1 MQSADGAGLSGECA
15 FENNLE
21 NSGETLFRHHSQLFH
36 LRRIHD
42 RLDDGE
48 QNLNDQP
55 GGHIFAHHPRPL
67 ALDEKL
73 SEETLDQSG
82 PTTLDNLE
90 HLRRFLP
97 HIANK
102 WRLDLIQFAL
112 RVGQEFV

>member
-15 FENNLE
+15 LENNLE
-21 NSGETLFRHHSQLFH
+21 NSGETLLRHHPELFH

-42 RLDDGE
+42 RLNDGQ
-48 QNLNDQP
+48 QNLDDELGRN
-55 GGHIFAHHPRPL
+55 IFPHHSGSL
-67 ALDEKL
+67 TLDEKL

-90 HLRRFLP
+90 HLRRFPP